1 MACATERLNATPRN
15 IEWRELLKGQRPFM
29 LPRIYSDWIGG
40 FLDVNDLE
48 KLKSSGKN
56 SKSPSRDA
64 KKLVLL
70 TRHRADL
77 PQIFTHQ
84 QRVYLQP
91 TQKVAAINMDCTS
104 GENVQITYAQG
115 RSEALALMG

>member
-1 MACATERLNATPRN
+1 MIWRN
-15 IEWRELLKGQRPFM
+15 
-29 LPRIYSDWIGG
+29 
-40 FLDVNDLE
+40 
-48 KLKSSGKN
+48 LKSSGKK